1 MQRILITGTNGLLG
15 QKLVYLLL
23 ERNKTTASQFQI
35 TATSRGENRLMN
47 KKGYQYFDLNIT
59 NTDEVAR
66 VFTLVKPHIIINTAA
81 MTNVDQCEKERKA
94 CDAINVEAV
103 ANQLSALEKL
113 QYAEKNY
120 KPHFIHLSTDFVF
133 DGKAGPYSEA
143 DQPNPISYYGHSKYK
158 ADLLV
163 QESAVK
169 WAIVRTIIVYGVV
182 DNMSRSN
189 LVLWAKSALQKGE
202 KINVINDQFRAP
214 TLAEDLAE
222 GCMLI
227 ADKKATGIF
236 NISGRDTY
244 SILDLVYQVADF
256 WQLDKSLIQVV
267 SSDTLNQPAK
277 RPPRT
282 GFKLDK
288 AIDILGYQPKSF
300 REGLMIVDKQ
310 LKALE
315 KNG

>member
-23 ERNKTTASQFQI
+23 ERNLTNAKQYQI
-35 TATSRGENRLMN
+35 IATSRGENRLVN
-47 KKGYQYFDLNIT
+47 KKGYQYFDLDIT
-59 NTDEVAR
+59 NESEVQR
-66 VFTLVKPHIIINTAA
+66 VFTQTKPHVVINTAA
-81 MTNVDQCEKERKA
+81 MTNVDQCEKERKE
-94 CDAINVEAV
+94 CDTINVDAV
-103 ANQLSALEKL
+103 AYQIRTLEKL
-113 QYAEKNY
+113 QHAEKNY
-120 KPHFIHLSTDFVF
+120 RPHFIHLSTDFVY
-133 DGKAGPYSEA
+133 DGEAGPYRET
-143 DQPNPISYYGHSKYK
+143 DKPNPISYYGHSKYK

-163 QESAVK
+163 EESNIN

-189 LVLWAKSALQKGE
+189 LVLWAKSALQKGD

-227 ADKKATGIF
+227 ADKKATGIY

-244 SILDLVYQVADF
+244 SILDLVYQIADF

-267 SSDTLNQPAK
+267 SSTTLNQPAK

-282 GFKLDK
+282 GFILDK
-288 AIDILGYQPKSF
+288 AINQLGYKPKSF
-300 REGLMIVDKQ
+300 REGLNIIDKQ
-310 LKALE
+310 LKGFE
-315 KNG
+315 K

>member
-23 ERNKTTASQFQI
+23 ERNLTNAKQYQI
-35 TATSRGENRLMN
+35 IATSKGENRLVN
-47 KKGYQYFDLNIT
+47 KKGYQYFDLDIT
-59 NTDEVAR
+59 HETEVDQ
-66 VFTLVKPHIIINTAA
+66 VFSQTKPHVVINTAA

-94 CDAINVEAV
+94 CDLINVDAV
-103 ANQLSALEKL
+103 SFQIKALEKL
-113 QYAEKNY
+113 QHAEKNY
-120 KPHFIHLSTDFVF
+120 RPHFIHLSTDFVF
-133 DGKAGPYSEA
+133 DGEAGPYTEN
-143 DQPNPISYYGHSKYK
+143 DKPNPVSYYGMSKYK
-158 ADLLV
+158 ADILV
-163 QESAVK
+163 EGCTLNWSV
-169 WAIVRTIIVYGVV
+169 VRTIIVYGVV

-189 LVLWAKSALQKGE
+189 LVLWAKTALQKGE

-227 ADKKATGIF
+227 ADKKANGIY

-267 SSDTLNQPAK
+267 SSSTLNQPAK

-282 GFKLDK
+282 GFILDK
-288 AIDILGYQPKSF
+288 AINNLGYKPKSF
-300 REGLMIVDKQ
+300 REGLNIIDKQ
-310 LKALE
+310 LKSIE
-315 KNG
+315 K

>member
-23 ERNKTTASQFQI
+23 ERNLTNAKQYQI
-35 TATSRGENRLMN
+35 IATSRGENRLVN
-47 KKGYQYFDLNIT
+47 KKGYQYFDLDIT
-59 NTDEVAR
+59 NELEVQR
-66 VFTLVKPHIIINTAA
+66 VFSQTKPHVVINTAA
-81 MTNVDQCEKERKA
+81 MTNVDQCEKERKE
-94 CDAINVEAV
+94 CDLINVDAV
-103 ANQLSALEKL
+103 AYQLRALENLKH
-113 QYAEKNY
+113 AEKNF
-120 KPHFIHLSTDFVF
+120 KPHFIHLSTDFVY
-133 DGKAGPYSEA
+133 DGEAGPYRET
-143 DQPNPISYYGHSKYK
+143 DKPNPISYYGHSKYK

-163 QESAVK
+163 EESTIS

-244 SILDLVYQVADF
+244 SILDLVYQIADF
-256 WQLDKSLIQVV
+256 WQLDKSLINVV
-267 SSDTLNQPAK
+267 SSSTLNQPAK

-282 GFKLDK
+282 GFILDK
-288 AIDILGYQPKSF
+288 AINQLGYKPKSF
-300 REGLMIVDKQ
+300 REGLNLVDKQ
-310 LKALE
+310 LKGFE
-315 KNG
+315 K

>member
-23 ERNKTTASQFQI
+23 ERNLTSAKQYQI
-35 TATSRGENRLMN
+35 IATSRGENRLVN
-47 KKGYQYFDLNIT
+47 KKGYQYFDLDIT
-59 NTDEVAR
+59 NSAEVER
-66 VFTLVKPHIIINTAA
+66 VFTQTKPHVVINTAA
-81 MTNVDQCEKERKA
+81 MTNVDQCEKERKT
-94 CDAINVEAV
+94 CDAINVDAV
-103 ANQLSALEKL
+103 SYQLRALEKM
-113 QYAEKNY
+113 QHAEKNY

-133 DGKAGPYSEA
+133 DGEAGPYSET
-143 DQPNPISYYGHSKYK
+143 DKPNPISYYGHSKYK
-158 ADLLV
+158 ADVLV
-163 QESAVK
+163 EESAVS

-227 ADKKATGIF
+227 ADKKAKGIY

-244 SILDLVYQVADF
+244 SILDLVYQIADF
-256 WQLDKSLIQVV
+256 WQLNKSLIQVV
-267 SSDTLNQPAK
+267 SSATLDQPAK

-282 GFKLDK
+282 GFILDK
-288 AIDILGYQPKSF
+288 AINQLGYKPKSF
-300 REGLMIVDKQ
+300 REGLNIIDKQ
-310 LKALE
+310 LKGLE
-315 KNG
+315 K

>member
-23 ERNKTTASQFQI
+23 ERNLTSAKQYQI
-35 TATSRGENRLMN
+35 IATSRGENRLVN
-47 KKGYQYFDLNIT
+47 KKGYLYFDLDIT
-59 NTDEVAR
+59 NESEVER
-66 VFTLVKPHIIINTAA
+66 IFTQTKPHVVINTAA

-94 CDAINVEAV
+94 CDIINVDAV
-103 ANQLSALEKL
+103 SFQLRALEKM
-113 QYAEKNY
+113 QHAEKNY

-133 DGKAGPYSEA
+133 DGEAGPYSEN
-143 DQPNPISYYGHSKYK
+143 DKPNPVSYYGLSKYK

-163 QESAVK
+163 EESAVN

-189 LVLWAKSALQKGE
+189 LVLWAKSALEKGE
-202 KINVINDQFRAP
+202 TINVINDQFRAP

-227 ADKKATGIF
+227 ADKKAKGIF

-244 SILDLVYQVADF
+244 SILDLVYQIADF
-256 WQLDKSLIQVV
+256 WQLNKSLIQVV
-267 SSDTLNQPAK
+267 SSTTLNQPAK

-282 GFKLDK
+282 GFILDK
-288 AIDILGYQPKSF
+288 AINQLGYKPKSF
-300 REGLMIVDKQ
+300 REGLNIIDKQ
-310 LKALE
+310 LKGIE
-315 KNG
+315 K

>member
-23 ERNKTTASQFQI
+23 ERNLTNAKQYQI
-35 TATSRGENRLMN
+35 IATSRGENRLTN
-47 KKGYQYFDLNIT
+47 KKGYQYFDLDI
-59 NTDEVAR
+59 TDEFEVEK
-66 VFTLVKPHIIINTAA
+66 VFTLTKPHIVINTAA

-94 CDAINVEAV
+94 CDLINVDAV
-103 ANQLSALEKL
+103 AYQLKALEKM
-113 QYAEKNY
+113 QHAEKNY
-120 KPHFIHLSTDFVF
+120 RPHFIHLSTDFVF
-133 DGKAGPYSEA
+133 DGESGPYSEI
-143 DQPNPISYYGHSKYK
+143 DKPNPISYYGHSKYK
-158 ADLLV
+158 ADMLV
-163 QESAVK
+163 QESALQ

-256 WQLDKSLIQVV
+256 WQLNKSLIQVV
-267 SSDTLNQPAK
+267 SSSTLNQPAK

-282 GFKLDK
+282 GFKLEK
-288 AIDILGYQPKSF
+288 AMNILGYQPKSF
-300 REGLMIVDKQ
+300 REGLAIVDKQ

-315 KNG
+315 K

>member
-23 ERNKTTASQFQI
+23 ERNLTNAKQYQI
-35 TATSRGENRLMN
+35 IATSRGENRLAI
-47 KKGYQYFDLNIT
+47 KKGYQYFDLDIT
-59 NTDEVAR
+59 NAAEVER
-66 VFTLVKPHIIINTAA
+66 IFTQTKPHIVINTAA

-94 CDAINVEAV
+94 CDLINVDAV
-103 ANQLSALEKL
+103 SFQISALQKM
-113 QYAEKNY
+113 QHVEKNY

-133 DGKAGPYSEA
+133 DGEAGPYSET
-143 DQPNPISYYGHSKYK
+143 DKPNPISYYGHSKYK

-163 QESAVK
+163 EQSGIS

-227 ADKKATGIF
+227 ADKKATGIY

-256 WQLDKSLIQVV
+256 WQLNKSLIQVV
-267 SSDTLNQPAK
+267 SSSTLNQPAK

-282 GFKLDK
+282 GFKLEK
-288 AIDILGYQPKSF
+288 AMSLLGYQPKSF
-300 REGLMIVDKQ
+300 REGLAIIDKQ
-310 LKALE
+310 LKTLE
-315 KNG
+315 K

>member
-23 ERNKTTASQFQI
+23 ERNLTNAKQYQI
-35 TATSRGENRLMN
+35 IATSRGENRLTN
-47 KKGYQYFDLNIT
+47 KKGYQYFDLDI
-59 NTDEVAR
+59 TDEFEVEK
-66 VFTLVKPHIIINTAA
+66 VFTLTKPHIVINTAA

-94 CDAINVEAV
+94 CDLINVDAV
-103 ANQLSALEKL
+103 AYQLKALEKM
-113 QYAEKNY
+113 QHAEKNY
-120 KPHFIHLSTDFVF
+120 RPHFIHLSTDFVF
-133 DGKAGPYSEA
+133 DGESGPYSET
-143 DQPNPISYYGHSKYK
+143 DKPNPISYYGHSKYK
-158 ADLLV
+158 ADMIV
-163 QESAVK
+163 QESALQ

-256 WQLDKSLIQVV
+256 WQLNKSLIQVV
-267 SSDTLNQPAK
+267 SSSTLNQPAK

-282 GFKLDK
+282 GFKLEK
-288 AIDILGYQPKSF
+288 AMNILGYQPKSF
-300 REGLMIVDKQ
+300 REGLAIVDKQ

-315 KNG
+315 K

>member
-23 ERNKTTASQFQI
+23 ERNLTNAKQYQI
-35 TATSRGENRLMN
+35 IATSKGENRLVN
-47 KKGYQYFDLNIT
+47 KKGYQYFELDIT
-59 NTDEVAR
+59 NEFEVDK
-66 VFTLVKPHIIINTAA
+66 VFSQTKPHVVINTAA

-94 CDAINVEAV
+94 CDLINVDAINF
-103 ANQLSALEKL
+103 QIKALEKL
-113 QYAEKNY
+113 QHAEKNY
-120 KPHFIHLSTDFVF
+120 RPHFIHLSTDFVF
-133 DGKAGPYSEA
+133 DGETGPYSEN
-143 DQPNPISYYGHSKYK
+143 DKPNPVSYYGMSKYK
-158 ADLLV
+158 AETLV
-163 QESAVK
+163 QECALNWS
-169 WAIVRTIIVYGVV
+169 IVRTIIVYGVV

-227 ADKKATGIF
+227 ADKKANGIY

-267 SSDTLNQPAK
+267 SSSTLNQPAK

-282 GFKLDK
+282 GFILDK
-288 AIDILGYQPKSF
+288 AINNLGYKPKSF
-300 REGLMIVDKQ
+300 REGLNIIDKQ
-310 LKALE
+310 LKNIE
-315 KNG
+315 K

>member
-23 ERNKTTASQFQI
+23 ERNLTNAKQYQI
-35 TATSRGENRLMN
+35 IATSKGENRLVN
-47 KKGYQYFDLNIT
+47 KKGYQYFELDIT
-59 NTDEVAR
+59 SEFEVDK
-66 VFTLVKPHIIINTAA
+66 VFSQTKPHVVINTAA

-94 CDAINVEAV
+94 CDLINVDAINF
-103 ANQLSALEKL
+103 QIKALEKL
-113 QYAEKNY
+113 QHAEKNY
-120 KPHFIHLSTDFVF
+120 RPHFIHLSTDFVF
-133 DGKAGPYSEA
+133 DGETGPYSEN
-143 DQPNPISYYGHSKYK
+143 DKPNPVSYYGMSKYK
-158 ADLLV
+158 AETLV
-163 QESAVK
+163 QECALNWS
-169 WAIVRTIIVYGVV
+169 IVRTIIVYGVV

-227 ADKKATGIF
+227 ADKKANGIY

-267 SSDTLNQPAK
+267 SSSTLNQPAK

-282 GFKLDK
+282 GFILDK
-288 AIDILGYQPKSF
+288 AINNLGYKPKSF
-300 REGLMIVDKQ
+300 REGLNIIDKQ
-310 LKALE
+310 LKNIE
-315 KNG
+315 K

>member
-1 MQRILITGTNGLLG
+1 LIL
-15 QKLVYLLL
+15 
-23 ERNKTTASQFQI
+23 
-35 TATSRGENRLMN
+35 
-47 KKGYQYFDLNIT
+47 DIT
-59 NTDEVAR
+59 NESEVERIFAQ
-66 VFTLVKPHIIINTAA
+66 TKPHVVINTAA

-94 CDAINVEAV
+94 CDSINVDAV
-103 ANQLSALEKL
+103 AYQLRALEKM
-113 QYAEKNY
+113 QHAEKNY

-133 DGKAGPYSEA
+133 DGEAGPYSEN
-143 DQPNPISYYGHSKYK
+143 DKPNPISYYGHSKYK

-163 QESAVK
+163 EESTVN

-202 KINVINDQFRAP
+202 TINVINDQFRAP

-227 ADKKATGIF
+227 ADKKAKGIY

-244 SILDLVYQVADF
+244 SILDLVYQIADF
-256 WQLDKSLIQVV
+256 WQLNKSLIQVV
-267 SSDTLNQPAK
+267 SSTTLNQPAK

-282 GFKLDK
+282 GFILDK
-288 AIDILGYQPKSF
+288 AINQLGYKPKSF
-300 REGLMIVDKQ
+300 REGLNIIDKQ
-310 LKALE
+310 LKGFE
-315 KNG
+315 K

>member
-23 ERNKTTASQFQI
+23 ERNLTNAKQYQI
-35 TATSRGENRLMN
+35 IATSKGENRLMI
-47 KKGYQYFDLNIT
+47 KKGYQYYDLDIT
-59 NTDEVAR
+59 NAAEVER
-66 VFTLVKPHIIINTAA
+66 VFAQTKPHIVINTAA

-94 CDAINVEAV
+94 CDLLNVEAV
-103 ANQLSALEKL
+103 SYQLSAL
-113 QYAEKNY
+113 QNMQHNEKNY

-133 DGKAGPYSEA
+133 DGEAGPYSET
-143 DQPNPISYYGHSKYK
+143 DKPNPISYYGHSKYK

-163 QESAVK
+163 EQCGIS

-189 LVLWAKSALQKGE
+189 LVLWAKSALQKGK

-227 ADKKATGIF
+227 ADKKAKGIF

-256 WQLDKSLIQVV
+256 WQLNKSLIQVV
-267 SSDTLNQPAK
+267 SSSTLNQPAK

-282 GFKLDK
+282 GFKLEK
-288 AIDILGYQPKSF
+288 AISLLGYQPKSF
-300 REGLMIVDKQ
+300 REGLAIIDKQ

-315 KNG
+315 K

>member
-23 ERNKTTASQFQI
+23 ERNLTNAKQYQI
-35 TATSRGENRLMN
+35 IATSRGENRLVN
-47 KKGYQYFDLNIT
+47 KKGYQYFDLDIT
-59 NTDEVAR
+59 NETAVET
-66 VFTLVKPHIIINTAA
+66 VFSQTKPHVVINTAA

-94 CDAINVEAV
+94 CDLINVDAV
-103 ANQLSALEKL
+103 AFQLRSLEKL
-113 QYAEKNY
+113 QHAEKNY
-120 KPHFIHLSTDFVF
+120 RPQFIHLSTDFVF
-133 DGKAGPYSEA
+133 DGETGPYKET
-143 DQPNPISYYGHSKYK
+143 DKPNPISYYGLSKYK
-158 ADLLV
+158 ADVLV
-163 QESAVK
+163 EESTVN

-227 ADKKATGIF
+227 ADKKAHGIY

-244 SILDLVYQVADF
+244 SILDLVYQIADF

-267 SSDTLNQPAK
+267 SSTTLNQPAK

-282 GFKLDK
+282 GFILDK
-288 AIDILGYQPKSF
+288 AIHQLGYKPKSF
-300 REGLMIVDKQ
+300 REGLNIVDKQ
-310 LKALE
+310 LKGFE
-315 KNG
+315 K

>member
-23 ERNKTTASQFQI
+23 ERNLTNAKQYQI
-35 TATSRGENRLMN
+35 IATSRGDNRLVN
-47 KKGYQYFDLNIT
+47 KKGYQYFDLDIT
-59 NTDEVAR
+59 NENEVER
-66 VFTLVKPHIIINTAA
+66 VFTQVKPHVVINTAA
-81 MTNVDQCEKERKA
+81 MTNVDQCEKERKE
-94 CDAINVEAV
+94 CDLINVAAV
-103 ANQLSALEKL
+103 AFQVKALEKL
-113 QYAEKNY
+113 QHAEKNY
-120 KPHFIHLSTDFVF
+120 RPHFIHLSTDFVF
-133 DGKAGPYSEA
+133 DGESGPYQET
-143 DQPNPISYYGHSKYK
+143 DKPNPISYYGHSKYK

-163 QESAVK
+163 EESSIN

-189 LVLWAKSALQKGE
+189 LVLWAKSALQKGD

-244 SILDLVYQVADF
+244 SILDLVYQIADF

-267 SSDTLNQPAK
+267 SSATLNQPAK

-282 GFKLDK
+282 GFILDK
-288 AIDILGYQPKSF
+288 AINQLGYKPKSF
-300 REGLMIVDKQ
+300 REGLNIVDKQ
-310 LKALE
+310 LKGFE
-315 KNG
+315 K

>member
-23 ERNKTTASQFQI
+23 ERNLTNAKQYQI
-35 TATSRGENRLMN
+35 IATSRGENRLVN
-47 KKGYQYFDLNIT
+47 KKGYQYFDLDIT
-59 NTDEVAR
+59 NESEVQR
-66 VFTLVKPHIIINTAA
+66 VFTQTKPHVVINTAA
-81 MTNVDQCEKERKA
+81 MTNVDQCEKERKE
-94 CDAINVEAV
+94 CDMINVDAV
-103 ANQLSALEKL
+103 AYQIRTLEKL
-113 QYAEKNY
+113 QHAEKNY
-120 KPHFIHLSTDFVF
+120 RPHFIHLSTDFVY
-133 DGKAGPYSEA
+133 DGEAGPYRET
-143 DQPNPISYYGHSKYK
+143 DKPNPISYYGHSKFK

-163 QESAVK
+163 EESSIN

-189 LVLWAKSALQKGE
+189 LVLWAKSALQKGD

-227 ADKKATGIF
+227 ADKKATGIY

-244 SILDLVYQVADF
+244 SILDLVYQIADF

-267 SSDTLNQPAK
+267 SSTTLNQPAK

-282 GFKLDK
+282 GFILDK
-288 AIDILGYQPKSF
+288 AINQLGYKPKSF
-300 REGLMIVDKQ
+300 REGLNIIDKQ
-310 LKALE
+310 LKGFE
-315 KNG
+315 K

>member
-23 ERNKTTASQFQI
+23 DRNLTNAKQYQI
-35 TATSRGENRLMN
+35 IATSRGENRLVN
-47 KKGYQYFDLNIT
+47 KKGYQYYDLDIT
-59 NTDEVAR
+59 NEADVEK
-66 VFTLVKPHIIINTAA
+66 VFNQTKPHVIINTAA
-81 MTNVDQCEKERKA
+81 MTNVDQCEKERKV
-94 CDAINVEAV
+94 CDLINVDAV
-103 ANQLSALEKL
+103 TFQLRALEKL
-113 QYAEKNY
+113 QHTEKNY
-120 KPHFIHLSTDFVF
+120 RPHFIHISTDFVF
-133 DGKAGPYSEA
+133 DGEAGPYRET
-143 DQPNPISYYGHSKYK
+143 DKPNPISYYGLSKYK

-163 QESAVK
+163 EESTVSN
-169 WAIVRTIIVYGVV
+169 AIVRTIIVYGVV

-222 GCMLI
+222 GCLLI
-227 ADKKATGIF
+227 ADKKATGIY

-256 WQLDKSLIQVV
+256 WQLDKNLIQVV
-267 SSDTLNQPAK
+267 SSSTLDQPAK

-282 GFKLDK
+282 GFVLDK
-288 AIDILGYQPKSF
+288 AINQLGYKPKSF
-300 REGLMIVDKQ
+300 REGLNIIDKQ
-310 LKALE
+310 LKGLE
-315 KNG
+315 K

>member
-1 MQRILITGTNGLLG
+1 
-15 QKLVYLLL
+15 
-23 ERNKTTASQFQI
+23 
-35 TATSRGENRLMN
+35 
-47 KKGYQYFDLNIT
+47 
-59 NTDEVAR
+59 
-66 VFTLVKPHIIINTAA
+66 
-81 MTNVDQCEKERKA
+81 
-94 CDAINVEAV
+94 
-103 ANQLSALEKL
+103 
-113 QYAEKNY
+113 
-120 KPHFIHLSTDFVF
+120 
-133 DGKAGPYSEA
+133 
-143 DQPNPISYYGHSKYK
+143 
-158 ADLLV
+158 
-163 QESAVK
+163 
-169 WAIVRTIIVYGVV
+169 
-182 DNMSRSN
+182 MSRSN

>member
-23 ERNKTTASQFQI
+23 ERNLTNAKQYQI
-35 TATSRGENRLMN
+35 IATSKGENRLVN
-47 KKGYQYFDLNIT
+47 KKGYQYFDLDIT
-59 NTDEVAR
+59 HETEVDQ
-66 VFTLVKPHIIINTAA
+66 VFSQTKPHVVINTAA

-94 CDAINVEAV
+94 CDLINVDAV
-103 ANQLSALEKL
+103 SFQIKALEKL
-113 QYAEKNY
+113 QHAEKNY
-120 KPHFIHLSTDFVF
+120 RPHFIHLSTDFVF
-133 DGKAGPYSEA
+133 DGEAGPYTEN
-143 DQPNPISYYGHSKYK
+143 DKPNPVSYYGMSKYK
-158 ADLLV
+158 ADILV
-163 QESAVK
+163 EECTLNWSV
-169 WAIVRTIIVYGVV
+169 VRTIIVYGVV

-189 LVLWAKSALQKGE
+189 LVLWAKTALQKGE

-227 ADKKATGIF
+227 ADKKANGIY

-267 SSDTLNQPAK
+267 SSSTLNQPAK

-282 GFKLDK
+282 GFILDK
-288 AIDILGYQPKSF
+288 AINNLGYKPKSF
-300 REGLMIVDKQ
+300 REGLNIIDKQ
-310 LKALE
+310 LKSIE
-315 KNG
+315 K